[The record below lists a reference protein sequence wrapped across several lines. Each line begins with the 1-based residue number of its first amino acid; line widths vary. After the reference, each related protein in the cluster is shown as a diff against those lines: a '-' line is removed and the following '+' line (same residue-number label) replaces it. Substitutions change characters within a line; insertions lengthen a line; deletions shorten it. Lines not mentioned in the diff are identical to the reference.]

1 MSKVINNKHILCL
14 VLARGG
20 SKSVPRKNIRLLNGK
35 PLLSYALTEALKIFP
50 KVYLSTEDSEIAQV
64 AKEYGATVLN
74 RPSKLA
80 QDDSKSIEVVRC
92 HLKELYSLE
101 GKLDAILLISACV
114 PLVKSEDIQAVVD
127 IYNSE
132 K

>member
-80 QDDSKSIEVVRC
+80 QDDSKSIEVVKC
-92 HLKELYSLE
+92 HLKELYSVE
-101 GKLDAILLISACV
+101 GKLLDAILLISACV
-114 PLVKSEDIQAVVD
+114 PMVKAEDIQAVVD
-127 IYNSE
+127 I
-132 K
+132 